1 MDFMPARVRSGTLVP
16 DRLTE
21 PPAAMA
27 RSGTLAPDTF
37 TEPPVPSPRSH
48 AFVSDKLTD
57 TQAAIFRSA
66 LAPDEF
72 TDPQEEICRSA
83 TFVPDRPTD
92 AHAEIG
98 RVGQGSV
105 RPLRA
110 HGSALSDLDS
120 GRSPEEDEARFLK
133 HQGFGL
139 VPASGHLAASSAIMS
154 SLAKEFV
161 GRVAY
166 VAPSKPARITGA

>member
-1 MDFMPARVRSGTLVP
+1 MPARVRSGTLVP

-37 TEPPVPSPRSH
+37 TEPPVPSPRSP

-66 LAPDEF
+66 RAPDEF

-83 TFVPDRPTD
+83 TFVPDGPTD
-92 AHAEIG
+92 AHAG
-98 RVGQGSV
+98 V

-110 HGSALSDLDS
+110 RGSALSDLDS
-120 GRSPEEDEARFLK
+120 GRSPEGDEARFLK

-139 VPASGHLAASSAIMS
+139 VVASGHLAASSAIIS